1 MHAMSS
7 WPQVQGRGEGTMP
20 ASYVPGYY
28 WPIYMQELLIHGNRR
43 RNLFRVSGQAPTAV
57 VRAWVFHANLCAVL
71 AVQTGVH
78 ARGGAGQLLQERLN
92 LDGALRGGMREVW
105 CSVED
110 CLAEEAHHGIDH
122 VTP

>member
-1 MHAMSS
+1 
-7 WPQVQGRGEGTMP
+7 MP
-20 ASYVPGYY
+20 TAYVPRHSR
-28 WPIYMQELLIHGNRR
+28 PIYMQELFIHWDGRGD
-43 RNLFRVSGQAPTAV
+43 LFWVSKQASAAV
-57 VRAWVFHANLCAVL
+57 VPAGVRGADVRAVL
-71 AVQTGVH
+71 ALQTSVC
-78 ARGGAGQLLQERLN
+78 ARKRIGGAGQLLQECLN

>member
-1 MHAMSS
+1 
-7 WPQVQGRGEGTMP
+7 MP
-20 ASYVPGYY
+20 TAYVPRHPR
-28 WPIYMQELLIHGNRR
+28 PIYMQELFIHWDGHGD
-43 RNLFRVSGQAPTAV
+43 LFWVSKQASAAV

-78 ARGGAGQLLQERLN
+78 ARGGASQLLQECLN
-92 LDGALRGGMREVW
+92 LDGALRGGTRELRRTA
-105 CSVED
+105 ED